1 MTVTIPSG
9 DAQSTQL
16 NGTITALTTE
26 ISNVGT
32 ANGPLNAR
40 LTQQKGE
47 AQMNLVLHLL
57 GAGKL
62 TAAGVLS
69 ACTYGS

>member
-1 MTVTIPSG
+1 MSVTIPAI
-9 DAQSTQL
+9 DVQSTQL
-16 NGTITALTTE
+16 NGVITAITSEL
-26 ISNVGT
+26 SNIGT
-32 ANGPLNAR
+32 ANGALNAR
-40 LTQQKGE
+40 LSQQKGE